1 MMKFSKLAVLGS
13 VLAVAAPFA
22 SAATFSGFV
31 DLGNAPAADSYT
43 GGTFMPGPPAAT
55 VNGNFSITSLGAAT
69 SIVGTPN
76 LSNFEVNPTLNT
88 FTNLLADLGG
98 AGQQMY
104 SASDAAGDVVK
115 FFATGVQT
123 ILSQDTIGDV
133 TVVLTGY
140 FTETSAAGPGGC
152 TALGTCISQTG
163 GIDSLTYNNIPAS
176 PNGNLTEDF
185 IAMPTPEPSSLLLLG
200 TGLVSTAGML
210 VRRRR
215 IA

>member
-1 MMKFSKLAVLGS
+1 MMKFSKLAILGS

-31 DLGNAPAADSYT
+31 DLDNAPAADSYT
-43 GGTFMPGPPAAT
+43 GGTVVVGPPPAT
-55 VNGNFSITSLGAAT
+55 INGNFSITAVSAGT
-69 SIVGTPN
+69 TIVGSPN
-76 LSNFEVNPTLNT
+76 LNGFTVSPSLNT
-88 FTNLLADLGG
+88 FSNLLADLGG

-104 SASDAAGDVVK
+104 SASDAAGDIVK

-123 ILSQDTIGDV
+123 TLSEDSIGDV
-133 TVVLTGY
+133 TVVLSGY

-163 GIDSLTYNNIPAS
+163 GIDSLTYNNIPVS

-200 TGLVSTAGML
+200 TGLISTAGML

-215 IA
+215 VA

>member
-1 MMKFSKLAVLGS
+1 MKFSKLAVLGS

-43 GGTFMPGPPAAT
+43 GGTFMPGPPSAT
-55 VNGNFSITSLGAAT
+55 INGNFSVTPAGSAT
-69 SIVGTPN
+69 IVGTPN
-76 LSNFEVNPTLNT
+76 LSNFSVVATLNS

-104 SASDAAGDVVK
+104 SAIDIGGDTVK

-123 ILSQDTIGDV
+123 TLSQDSIGDV

-140 FTETSAAGPGGC
+140 FTETPGGGLGNC
-152 TALGTCISQTG
+152 TSLGTCISQTG
-163 GIDSLTYNNIPAS
+163 GIDSLTYNNVPAS

-200 TGLVSTAGML
+200 TGLVSSAGML

-215 IA
+215 VA